1 MVNQVQERGGLT
13 ATGSRSMKTPH
24 HDWGFQAFE
33 NAALEALAQLRTR
46 SRFRDVL
53 GIGVAA
59 CVALACASKQAVL
72 CS

>member
-1 MVNQVQERGGLT
+1 
-13 ATGSRSMKTPH
+13 MKTPH